1 MNIRFEK
8 IASTI
13 ERDIA
18 QLARNQIVIDKL
30 KRPTRKDKFMLA
42 VHRINWLLIAGIVFS
57 ILVWSALI
65 TAVRAAEPPS
75 QSSGAPSC
83 PNPGEKCKVIYLSEQ
98 EERMLMVPNGILDT
112 AAQARAL
119 DLGQFAVYLKTRI
132 GSAAQ
137 GEVKSIPSPAT
148 PTPPAENKPT
158 EPVDSK

>member
-65 TAVRAAEPPS
+65 TAVRAAE
-75 QSSGAPSC
+75 C
-83 PNPGEKCKVIYLSEQ
+83 PTPGESCKVLFLSAQ
-98 EERMLMVPNGILDT
+98 EERILTGQNGILDT

-132 GSAAQ
+132 GSAPA
-137 GEVKSIPSPAT
+137 GEMKPQQPAA
-148 PTPPAENKPT
+148 PENKPA
-158 EPVDSK
+158 EPVDNTPK